1 MSKVK
6 DKLSDMHCKYGFM
19 PPIHSFMPVDEDVL
33 WRMGS
38 NGNFSYSVFTDE
50 NNKSKIEVWDKE
62 GNLVEVWDE
71 IVDEVEDDHG
81 DKL

>member
-1 MSKVK
+1 MLMVIK
-6 DKLSDMHCKYGFM
+6 
-19 PPIHSFMPVDEDVL
+19 DVL

-50 NNKSKIEVWDKE
+50 NDKSRIEVWDKE

>member
-6 DKLSDMHCKYGFM
+6 DKLGEMHCKYGFM
-19 PPIHSFMPVDEDVL
+19 PPINIFMPPEEGEPWGIGWNKD
-33 WRMGS
+33 
-38 NGNFSYSVFTDE
+38 FSYSVFTDE
-50 NNKSKIEVWDKE
+50 NNKSRIEIHDKE

>member
-1 MSKVK
+1 MEVNYM
-6 DKLSDMHCKYGFM
+6 DYGKFTRPIM
-19 PPIHSFMPVDEDVL
+19 GPPPEEGDA
-33 WRMGS
+33 
-38 NGNFSYSVFTDE
+38 VFVMINDCV
-50 NNKSKIEVWDKE
+50 SIYRYADGHIEIWDKE

>member
-1 MSKVK
+1 
-6 DKLSDMHCKYGFM
+6 
-19 PPIHSFMPVDEDVL
+19 
-33 WRMGS
+33 MGS

-50 NNKSKIEVWDKE
+50 NDKSRIEVWDKE